1 MSPQVRLALACCVL
15 GGCVDPGMYRPPD
28 ENRPAIVP
36 MRSAT
41 PVTLPEPEANELVV
55 VVNNNAF
62 GGSHAG
68 LFIGARLSD
77 PSGNY
82 AADRARDPAWRGP
95 SLADYVDYQMHDGDK
110 VLVYRFRLDPA
121 SFATVDARVR
131 DWGGTAPLFCAA
143 AVQNQIAG
151 VGPFAAVGT
160 VGWTSPAAL
169 AQLLDGLTIGATT
182 LGSCLRPD
190 GARC

>member
-1 MSPQVRLALACCVL
+1 MLPQVRLVLACCVL
-15 GGCVDPGMYRPPD
+15 GGCGAPETYRPPD
-28 ENRPAIVP
+28 ENRLAIVTT
-36 MRSAT
+36 RSAT
-41 PVTLPEPEANELVV
+41 PVRLPEPESSELVV

-82 AADRARDPAWRGP
+82 ASDRSRDPAWRGP

-121 SFATVDARVR
+121 AFATVDARVR

-151 VGPFAAVGT
+151 VGPLAGVGT
-160 VGWTSPAAL
+160 VGWTSPSAL
-169 AQLLDGLTIGATT
+169 AQLLDGLTIGGTA

>member
-1 MSPQVRLALACCVL
+1 MLRPACLALACCAL
-15 GGCVDPGMYRPPD
+15 GGCADPGAYRPTD
-28 ENRPAIVP
+28 ENRLAIVTA
-36 MRSAT
+36 RSAMK
-41 PVTLPEPEANELVV
+41 VKLAEPSTNELAI

-82 AADRARDPAWRGP
+82 VSDRSRDPAWRGP
-95 SLADYVDYQMHDGDK
+95 SLADYVDYQMNDGDH

-121 SFATVDARVR
+121 AFATVDARVR
-131 DWGGTAPLFCAA
+131 DCGSTPPLFCAA

-151 VGPFAAVGT
+151 VGPFAGVGT
-160 VGWTSPAAL
+160 VGWTSPSAL
-169 AQLLDGLTIGATT
+169 AQLLDGLTIGATA